1 MFGERENRPMSKKAN
16 PAALL
21 PILVFLVLYLGLGL
35 IFEYV
40 LKIPM
45 GFYSIPIVVIFLIA
59 LLVAC
64 CQNRA
69 LSFDDKLTLMGQGIG
84 DKNIV
89 TMILIFLVAGIFVG
103 VMSGLLGVG
112 GGTIM
117 VPIFR
122 LAFGMSPLAS
132 TATSLF
138 AIIPT
143 SISGM
148 ASHMRAKTCVPKLGV
163 ALGIGGALTSPVGV
177 WLASVS
183 PGWLVIV
190 VAALVVGLS
199 AYKMFRKAIKAPR
212 VALSCRKAH
221 TADAAATSA
230 LADSPEPA
238 VSNPIPTQPNLT
250 RKHYLQGAGIGLV
263 AGLASGY
270 VGVGGGFIMVPMML
284 AILSI
289 PMSLAAGIDLV
300 RAAGDTAQDCQNYL
314 IAFVPVYSGIAAA
327 GGQTAGA
334 LVYSGMFFAMAQ
346 FLAAVI
352 FLVKPPW
359 KAHGVLSHDCT
370 TIYTAAFFQS
380 SHTFTRLL
388 SQ

>member
-1 MFGERENRPMSKKAN
+1 MGLFLQFAA
-16 PAALL
+16 PAL
-21 PILVFLVLYLGLGL
+21 
-35 IFEYV
+35 
-40 LKIPM
+40 
-45 GFYSIPIVVIFLIA
+45 
-59 LLVAC
+59 
-64 CQNRA
+64 
-69 LSFDDKLTLMGQGIG
+69 
-84 DKNIV
+84 
-89 TMILIFLVAGIFVG
+89 AGIFVG

-143 SISGM
+143 SISGV

-163 ALGIGGALTSPVGV
+163 ALGTGGALTSPVGV

-199 AYKMFRKAIKAPR
+199 AYKMFKKALKAPR
-212 VALSCRKAH
+212 VALPCRKAH
-221 TADAAATSA
+221 TADAAATGD

-238 VSNPIPTQPNLT
+238 SSNPIPAQPNLT

-289 PMSLAAGIDLV
+289 PMSLASGTSLIAIMILAIPGVIEQAILGNINYFAGISIVVGTIPGAVIGARLV
-300 RAAGDTAQDCQNYL
+300 RVIPERQL
-314 IAFVPVYSGIAAA
+314 RFAF
-327 GGQTAGA
+327 GGFL
-334 LVYSGMFFAMAQ
+334 LV
-346 FLAAVI
+346 AAV
-352 FLVKPPW
+352 
-359 KAHGVLSHDCT
+359 
-370 TIYTAAFFQS
+370 
-380 SHTFTRLL
+380 LL
-388 SQ
+388 MLNEFGILG

>member
-1 MFGERENRPMSKKAN
+1 MDLFLQFAA
-16 PAALL
+16 PAL
-21 PILVFLVLYLGLGL
+21 
-35 IFEYV
+35 
-40 LKIPM
+40 
-45 GFYSIPIVVIFLIA
+45 
-59 LLVAC
+59 
-64 CQNRA
+64 
-69 LSFDDKLTLMGQGIG
+69 
-84 DKNIV
+84 
-89 TMILIFLVAGIFVG
+89 AGIFVG

-143 SISGM
+143 SVSGV

-190 VAALVVGLS
+190 VAALVIGLS
-199 AYKMFRKAIKAPR
+199 AYKMFKKALKAPR
-212 VALSCRKAH
+212 VALSCRTAH
-221 TADAAATSA
+221 TADAAATGA
-230 LADSPEPA
+230 LADASEPA
-238 VSNPIPTQPNLT
+238 SSNSIPAQPDLT
-250 RKHYLQGAGIGLV
+250 RKQYLQGAGIGLV

-289 PMSLAAGIDLV
+289 PMSLAAGTSLIAIMILAIPGVIEQAILGNINYFAGISIVVGSIPGAVIGARLV
-300 RAAGDTAQDCQNYL
+300 RAIPERQL
-314 IAFVPVYSGIAAA
+314 RFAF
-327 GGQTAGA
+327 GGFL
-334 LVYSGMFFAMAQ
+334 LV
-346 FLAAVI
+346 AAV
-352 FLVKPPW
+352 
-359 KAHGVLSHDCT
+359 
-370 TIYTAAFFQS
+370 
-380 SHTFTRLL
+380 LL
-388 SQ
+388 MLNEFGILG